1 MGTRVEFHMDPS
13 PRQKT
18 PGFRDFKKGKSKE
31 WIMKSCWVC
40 LLLTTVFFARAQD
53 SQLTEVSGEVY
64 DMLGKPIANAV
75 VVYTDVEHG
84 GSTAHL
90 THLNGREPASWLP
103 RRRHA
108 IQNNPHAR
116 RPG

>member
-1 MGTRVEFHMDPS
+1 
-13 PRQKT
+13 
-18 PGFRDFKKGKSKE
+18 
-31 WIMKSCWVC
+31 MKSCWVC

-84 GSTAHL
+84 GSRHL
-90 THLNGREPASWLP
+90 LTGLNGRDPANGIPSGAGENQITRTTRGP
-103 RRRHA
+103 PYYAEKHT
-108 IQNNPHAR
+108 PHVQR
-116 RPG
+116 NSP

>member
-1 MGTRVEFHMDPS
+1 
-13 PRQKT
+13 
-18 PGFRDFKKGKSKE
+18 
-31 WIMKSCWVC
+31 MKSCWVC

-84 GSTAHL
+84 GSRHL
-90 THLNGREPASWLP
+90 LTDLNGRDPPSRPP
-103 RRRHA
+103 RGAHEN
-108 IQNNPHAR
+108 QNTHPTRGAHLSREKHTAR
-116 RPG
+116 LQRN

>member
-84 GSTAHL
+84 AIRPNPTPLTA
-90 THLNGREPASWLP
+90 RSPA
-103 RRRHA
+103 
-108 IQNNPHAR
+108 
-116 RPG
+116 GG

>member
-84 GSTAHL
+84 GRLHPLSHFSGGVRGAA
-90 THLNGREPASWLP
+90 RPSRAS
-103 RRRHA
+103 
-108 IQNNPHAR
+108 
-116 RPG
+116 

>member
-1 MGTRVEFHMDPS
+1 
-13 PRQKT
+13 
-18 PGFRDFKKGKSKE
+18 
-31 WIMKSCWVC
+31 MKSCWVC

-84 GSTAHL
+84 GRRHL
-90 THLNGREPASWLP
+90 LTGLNGRDPADGLP
-103 RRRHA
+103 RGAYRN
-108 IQNNPHAR
+108 QNTPPPR
-116 RPG
+116 EPDLFRKKTRPGRKEK